1 MENSTK
7 KIKIFWGLAIVGV
20 LLMSGGC
27 ARVGYEFNSEQVR
40 QIKIGETTQND
51 IIVMFGQPW
60 RKGIENGVTMWT
72 YGRYTYRLIG
82 ETDTKDLV
90 VKFDRRGKVISYTFN
105 TTAQPS
111 DQ

>member
-1 MENSTK
+1 MENSAK
-7 KIKIFWGLAIVGV
+7 KIKIFFGSAIIGV
-20 LLMSGGC
+20 LLMSSGC

-51 IIVMFGQPW
+51 ITVMFGQPW

-82 ETDTKDLV
+82 EADTKDLV
-90 VKFDRRGKVISYTFN
+90 VKFDGRGKVISYTFN
-105 TTAQPS
+105 TT